1 MNIKSL
7 VSVTALTAAMAFS
20 VPAFAQTMIGD
31 MSVSEDDMAQVSA
44 YCEELYAASTT
55 EAGGDDEEAQS
66 EGANV
71 SESEP
76 APSGT
81 SQAVTTIDLSTITLE
96 QCNEAGI
103 TDGTVDAEVVA
114 Q

>member
-103 TDGTVDAEVVA
+103 TDGTVDVEVVA